1 MTKSLKK
8 NRRKKKQS
16 TSSSSKRG
24 IPHFL
29 IMGTLLYILFLCLGW
44 YLSEDVKEGIVIFI
58 NNQIGT
64 F

>member
-1 MTKSLKK
+1 MTKSSKK
-8 NRRKKKQS
+8 NRTKTQP
-16 TSSSSKRG
+16 SSSSQRG

-29 IMGTLLYILFLCLGW
+29 VLGTVLYVLFLGLGW